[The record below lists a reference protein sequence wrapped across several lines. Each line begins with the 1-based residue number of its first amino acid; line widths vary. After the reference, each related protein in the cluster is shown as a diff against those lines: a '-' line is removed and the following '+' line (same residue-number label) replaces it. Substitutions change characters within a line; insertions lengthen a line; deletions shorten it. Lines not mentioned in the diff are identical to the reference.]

1 MHDIQSFLLFF
12 FYLVFQKS
20 GILKARPIVDEALQ
34 SLCKNSFPFPSKCL
48 RIADLGCSSGPNT
61 LLFIS
66 NAIDTIVRFSQLH
79 QLKGL
84 PQFQVFLNDLPQNDF
99 NNLFKLLPTFYEKIQ
114 QISNVT
120 LPIQCYISAS
130 PGSFYGRLFPN
141 NSMDFIHSSYSL
153 HRLSQV
159 YICIY
164 MYIVLYFSMEH

>member
-1 MHDIQSFLLFF
+1 MSSVMHDIFHLSFLLF
-12 FYLVFQKS
+12 LASQKF
-20 GILKARPIVDEALQ
+20 GMLKARPIVDEALQ
-34 SLCKNSFPFPSKCL
+34 SLCKKNLPSKCL

-66 NAIDTIVRFSQLH
+66 NAIDTIVKFSQLH
-79 QLKGL
+79 E
-84 PQFQVFLNDLPQNDF
+84 FQVFLNDLPQNDF
-99 NNLFKLLPTFYEKIQ
+99 NNLFKLLPNFYEKLQ

-120 LPIQCYISAS
+120 MPIQCYISAS

-159 YICIY
+159 YIYIY
-164 MYIVLYFSMEH
+164 ILLYGTLNKC